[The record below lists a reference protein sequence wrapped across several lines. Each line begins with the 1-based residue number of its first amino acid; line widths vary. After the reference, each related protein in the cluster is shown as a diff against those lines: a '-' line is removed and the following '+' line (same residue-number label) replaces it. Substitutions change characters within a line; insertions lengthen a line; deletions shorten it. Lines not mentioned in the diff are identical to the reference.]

1 MIAEDVAKLHWRPA
15 AVPTAIGVMATRG
28 SALAAGGRR
37 PTTSQHALLQEA
49 EGGTLAE
56 SRRKL
61 AAEGLDLALGR
72 PRELLSAPTGAFPYN
87 P

>member
-1 MIAEDVAKLHWRPA
+1 
-15 AVPTAIGVMATRG
+15 MATRG

-37 PTTSQHALLQEA
+37 PTTSQHALLLQEA